1 VQREEMTAHDHL
13 QVHVNDELVL
23 DAGTCVQ
30 VSGPNGPELLIRP
43 PEATLFHQVLAYLRA
58 KNNPP
63 VRLSGSMAGREGV
76 AAAAVV
82 LRWGSYLALLLDR
95 DKPLWA
101 EVDSAGTSR
110 ISDAEMAR
118 INIES
123 SSGLEEWL
131 VLCRADPRGYM
142 QFVDRAVFYLP
153 MPKKSAK
160 LKVTEFGSLADPGMA
175 ARLIQATDTTRVAR
189 VRGEAERH
197 PTRVFANALVNTAW
211 RNGPVED
218 IHAGSFRGC
227 PIDQRRMRP
236 NEERKLMGFAS
247 ERLALGMAVCQELTM
262 ERPRRTWSEQVL
274 AYGLAE
280 WWLVT
285 PRGWSLDET
294 SREVRLP
301 TS

>member
-1 VQREEMTAHDHL
+1 MTARDCL
-13 QVHVNDELVL
+13 LVHVNDELVL
-23 DAGTCVQ
+23 DAGHCEQ
-30 VSGPNGPELLIRP
+30 VSGPHGPELLIRP
-43 PEATLFHQVLAYLRA
+43 PDPTLFHQVLAYLRA
-58 KNNPP
+58 KPDPP
-63 VRLSGSMAGREGV
+63 VGLSGSMLGREGV

-82 LRWGSYLALLLDR
+82 LRWGSYLAVLLDR
-95 DKPLWA
+95 DKPVWP

-123 SSGLEEWL
+123 SSALAEWIDL
-131 VLCRADPRGYM
+131 YRADPGAYM
-142 QFVDRAVFYLP
+142 QLVERAVFYLP
-153 MPKKSAK
+153 MAKKSAK
-160 LKVTEFGSLADPGMA
+160 LKVTEFGSLADPEVA
-175 ARLIQATDTTRVAR
+175 ARLIQAADATRVAQ
-189 VRGEAERH
+189 VRGDAERH

-218 IHAGSFRGC
+218 IHAGSLRGC
-227 PIDQRRMRP
+227 PLDQRRMRP
-236 NEERKLMGFAS
+236 NEERELMGFAS
-247 ERLALGMAVCQELTM
+247 ERLAFGMAVCQKLTM
-262 ERPRRTWSEQVL
+262 ERPVRTWSEQVL

-285 PRGWSLDET
+285 PHGWSLDET